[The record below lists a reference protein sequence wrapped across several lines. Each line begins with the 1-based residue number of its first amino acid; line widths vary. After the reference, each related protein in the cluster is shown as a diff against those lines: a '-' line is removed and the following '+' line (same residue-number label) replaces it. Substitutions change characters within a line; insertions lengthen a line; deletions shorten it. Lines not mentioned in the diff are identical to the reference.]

1 MTLSR
6 IVRFMVFVL
15 TVVAAVPLYLSGEM
29 PGIFWAASIA
39 GLSMGVMVGSKV
51 FSRQKEVVLR
61 ILVMGT
67 LVVLLLTGF
76 QADDRLLNSI
86 NFGIHHIY
94 IMLITDFE
102 ILRNHRGGL

>member
-6 IVRFMVFVL
+6 IVRFMGFAL

-39 GLSMGVMVGSKV
+39 GLSMGLMVGSKV
-51 FSRQKEVVLR
+51 FSRYIEIVLQ

-76 QADDRLLNSI
+76 ETSDRLLNSI
-86 NFGIHHIY
+86 NFVF
-94 IMLITDFE
+94 LVTIT
-102 ILRNHRGGL
+102 RGM